1 VAALPDL
8 SVQLYSVRGPLA
20 ADPGG
25 TLARLAGI
33 GFSRVEPFELVERAD
48 VLQRTLP
55 ASGLAAPTAHAHV
68 VGVADPAEVFEVA
81 VALGVGTVIEPMVDP
96 ARWTSRA
103 AVEEVAA
110 ELTELAGAAGRH
122 GLRLGYHNHWFELES
137 VLDGRPALEVFAAAL
152 DPAVVLEVDTYWAGV
167 GGGAGGRD
175 VPALLRRLGD
185 RVRALHLKDG
195 PVDRDDRAQ
204 QPLGSGAMPVAEVV
218 AAAPAVEVPV
228 LEFDAYAGDIFDGIA
243 ASYAFARSLERA

>member
-1 VAALPDL
+1 MAALPDL
-8 SVQLYSVRGPLA
+8 SVQLYSVREPFGR
-20 ADPGG
+20 DPGG

-33 GFSRVEPFELVERAD
+33 GLRRVEPFELVERAV
-48 VLQRTLP
+48 VLERTLP
-55 ASGLAAPTAHAHV
+55 ASGLVAPTAHAHV

-81 VALGVGTVIEPMVDP
+81 AALGVGTVIEPMVDP
-96 ARWTSRA
+96 ARWTGRA
-103 AVEEVAA
+103 GVEEVAA
-110 ELTELAGAAGRH
+110 ELTELAGVAAGH

-137 VLDGRPALEVFAAAL
+137 VLAGRTALEVFAAAL
-152 DPAVVLEVDTYWAGV
+152 GPAVVLEVDTYWAAV
-167 GGGAGGRD
+167 GGQD
-175 VPALLRRLGD
+175 VPTLLRRLGD

-204 QPLGSGAMPVAEVV
+204 QPLGAGSMPVAAVV

-243 ASYAFARSLERA
+243 ASYAFARTLERP

>member
-1 VAALPDL
+1 MAALPDL
-8 SVQLYSVRGPLA
+8 SVQLYSVREPFER
-20 ADPGG
+20 DPGG
-25 TLARLAGI
+25 TLARLAAI
-33 GFSRVEPFELVERAD
+33 GFRRVEPFQLVERAA
-48 VLQRTLP
+48 VLQRALP
-55 ASGLAAPTAHAHV
+55 ASGLTAPTAHAHV

-81 VALGVGTVIEPMVDP
+81 VSLGVRTVIEPMVDP

-110 ELTELAGAAGRH
+110 ELAELAGAAAGH

-137 VLDGRPALEVFAAAL
+137 VLAGRSALEVLATAL
-152 DPAVVLEVDTYWAGV
+152 DPAVVLEVDTYWAAV
-167 GGGAGGRD
+167 GGQD

-195 PVDRDDRAQ
+195 PIDRDDRSQ
-204 QPLGSGAMPVAEVV
+204 QPLGAGAMPVAAVV

-228 LEFDAYAGDIFDGIA
+228 LEFDGYAGDIFEGIA
-243 ASYAFARSLERA
+243 ASYAFASSLELR

>member
-1 VAALPDL
+1 MAALPDL
-8 SVQLYSVRGPLA
+8 SVQLYSVREPFA
-20 ADPGG
+20 ADPAG

-33 GFSRVEPFELVERAD
+33 GFRRVEPFELVERAA

-68 VGVADPAEVFEVA
+68 VGVADPGEVFEVA
-81 VALGVGTVIEPMVDP
+81 AALGVGTVIEPMVDP
-96 ARWTSRA
+96 ARWASRA

-110 ELTELAGAAGRH
+110 ELGELGEAAARH

-152 DPAVVLEVDTYWAGV
+152 DPAVVLEVDTYWAAV
-167 GGGAGGRD
+167 GGQD

-228 LEFDAYAGDIFDGIA
+228 LEFDAYAGDIFAGIA
-243 ASYAFARSLERA
+243 ASYAYASSLERA